1 MIYTTG
7 FSYILFPGM
16 RFLENLKNP
25 VVIDAVLE
33 YQDLKAMKIYKYAPT
48 PKNPNYSVGGNVWHV
63 GFSAT
68 MFF

>member
-1 MIYTTG
+1 
-7 FSYILFPGM
+7 M

-33 YQDLKAMKIYKYAPT
+33 HQELKSMKVYKYAPT
-48 PKNPNYSVGGNVWHV
+48 PKNPNYSVGGSVWHIGV
-63 GFSAT
+63 SAT